1 MASVIDIL
9 LRANT
14 QQATT
19 GMKKF
24 AGSLDDVVRGLT
36 GFSVSGLTATAAVV
50 GVVNEVKKAVSEY
63 SAYATEMGKAAELSG
78 ITAEGMS
85 RLSQAA
91 DDVFVSQ
98 EALTRSFQM
107 GLKNGFVPT
116 IENLAVLSDELLA
129 MEDPAKRAEKA
140 SEIFGRQWAEIAPF
154 ILQGG
159 DAIREGTAAIE
170 DGLIVTDEA
179 VQKNIEY
186 KQALDSLNDSVL
198 ALKMTFAGD
207 LIPILGTSLNS
218 VVNFKQSQEE
228 LRESVGPLA
237 AAYAPLVLLYGFGKQ
252 RLEELNAAE
261 QEQNIL
267 LRQMPDALN
276 PIVSGMSGYNAVMQ
290 NQASVTDAANTA
302 VRNFNLEM
310 DQISGEMAGITQS
323 ITDAQL
329 ELATAQQNWQNGAGG
344 QVASLLEQQGLKG
357 QDLITAL
364 GGVDQVMGTSLA
376 NQETYNQNLAGAVE
390 QFAKSGDLDA
400 FKTALAGIKDEFMPL
415 DEQVQIATDKLAILQ
430 AQFDELNGKRISMY
444 VDLIQNGGLPG
455 GGGGGLAENEMPS
468 GYTDYIPR
476 ASGGPVT
483 AGHGY
488 VVGEEGPE
496 TFVPRQDGTII
507 PNGSAGAPVFN
518 IYQQPGESGE
528 QLANRIL
535 GKLSRVS
542 AAAGIRSAG
551 G

>member
-19 GMKKF
+19 GMQKF

-50 GVVNEVKKAVSEY
+50 GVVNEIKKGIKEY
-63 SAYATEMGKAAELSG
+63 SDYAEAIGKAAELSG
-78 ITAEGMS
+78 VTAEEMS
-85 RLSQAA
+85 KLVQAA
-91 DDVFVSQ
+91 DDARVSQ
-98 EALTRSFQM
+98 ESLTRAFQM
-107 GLKNGFVPT
+107 SLKNGFVPT
-116 IENLAVLSDELLA
+116 IDNLAKLSDELLA
-129 MEDPAKRAEKA
+129 IEDPAARAEKA

-154 ILQGG
+154 LLQGG
-159 DAIREGTAAIE
+159 DAIRENTAAIAE
-170 DGLIVTDEA
+170 GLIVTDDA
-179 VQKNIEY
+179 VEKNKEY
-186 KQALDSLNDSVL
+186 MASIDNLNDAIL
-198 ALKMTFAGD
+198 AAKNQAFGPM
-207 LIPILGTSLNS
+207 IPVITTSLNAVTS
-218 VVNFKQSQEE
+218 YKQSQEE
-228 LRESVGPLA
+228 LTASIGPLL
-237 AAYAPLVLLYGFGKQ
+237 AAYGPLVLLYGFGKQ

-276 PIVSGMSGYNAVMQ
+276 PVISGTSGYNAVLS
-290 NQASVTDAANTA
+290 NQASVTDAANAA

-310 DQISGEMAGITQS
+310 QNISGQMAGITQS
-323 ITDAQL
+323 ITDAQT
-329 ELATAQQNWQNGAGG
+329 ELANAQAAWQSGAGG
-344 QVASLLEQQGLKG
+344 QVAGLLEQQGLKG
-357 QDLITAL
+357 EGLVTAL
-364 GGVDQVMGTSLA
+364 AGVDEVMGTSLA
-376 NQETYNQNLAGAVE
+376 TQETYNQHLEAATAE
-390 QFAKSGDLDA
+390 FAKSGDLDA
-400 FKTALAGIKDEFMPL
+400 FKSALSGIKDEFMPL
-415 DEQVQIATDKLAILQ
+415 DERVAAATEKLQILQ
-430 AQFDELNGKRISMY
+430 AQFDELDGRRISMY
-444 VDLIQNGGLPG
+444 IDLIQNGGLPG
-455 GGGGGLAENEMPS
+455 GGGGAAANEMPS

-507 PNGSAGAPVFN
+507 PTGAGAPVFN

-542 AAAGIRSAG
+542 SAAGIRSAG